1 MTRQENEHWARFW
14 SEYQTDVANKDE
26 QSQVLRTRNKQ
37 PIDQKKWEITLTT
50 VGRQLELKADDSLL
64 DLCCGNG
71 LFSAA
76 FSGQVARI
84 EAVDISPVL
93 TERLAARGLPNVGVG
108 TSDMRDAQFPEQ
120 SFSKVL
126 WYAGIQ
132 YIDESDIVAMV
143 RRIRSWMKPGGI
155 LMIGDI
161 PDRAKLWDYFNDDTR
176 RAAYF
181 DGLEQRK
188 PIIGSWLDAGW
199 LERLCLASGFVSAG
213 ALPQHEELIYADF
226 RYDLIART

>member
-1 MTRQENEHWARFW
+1 MTLQKNEHWARFW
-14 SEYQTDVANKDE
+14 SEYQTDVANNDE
-26 QSQVLRTRNKQ
+26 QSQVLRTRNRQ
-37 PIDQKKWEITLTT
+37 PIDQRKWEITLDI
-50 VGRQLELKADDSLL
+50 VSRQLELQPDDTLL

-71 LFSAA
+71 LFTAA
-76 FSGQVARI
+76 FAPRI
-84 EAVDISPVL
+84 AGVEAVDISPVL
-93 TERLAARGLPNVGVG
+93 TGRLAARSLPNVNVL
-108 TSDMRDAQFPEQ
+108 TSDMRDTQFAQQ

-143 RRIRSWMKPGGI
+143 RRIRGWMKPGGI

-181 DGLEQRK
+181 DGLAQRK
-188 PIIGSWLDAGW
+188 PVIGSWLDARW
-199 LERLCLASGFVSAG
+199 MELLCLASGFVSAE
-213 ALPQHEELIYADF
+213 AVLQHEELIYADF
-226 RYDLIART
+226 RYDLIARC

>member
-1 MTRQENEHWARFW
+1 MTLQKNEHWARFW
-14 SEYQTDVANKDE
+14 SEYQTDVANNDE
-26 QSQVLRTRNKQ
+26 QSQVLRTRNRQ
-37 PIDQKKWEITLTT
+37 PIDQRKWEMTLDI
-50 VGRQLELKADDSLL
+50 VSQQLELQHDDTLL

-71 LFSAA
+71 LFTAA
-76 FSGQVARI
+76 FAPRI
-84 EAVDISPVL
+84 AVVEAVDISPVL
-93 TERLAARGLPNVGVG
+93 TGRLAARSLPNVSVI
-108 TSDMRDAQFPEQ
+108 TSDMRDTQFAQQ

-143 RRIRSWMKPGGI
+143 RRIRGWMKPGGI

-181 DGLEQRK
+181 DGLAQRK
-188 PIIGSWLDAGW
+188 PVIGSWLDARW
-199 LERLCLASGFVSAG
+199 MERLCLASGFVSAE
-213 ALPQHEELIYADF
+213 AVLQHEELIYADF
-226 RYDLIART
+226 RYDLIARC

>member
-1 MTRQENEHWARFW
+1 MTLQKNEYWARFW

-37 PIDQKKWEITLTT
+37 PIAKRKWEITLDL
-50 VGRQLELKADDSLL
+50 VAQQLELQSDDNLL

-71 LFSAA
+71 LFTAA
-76 FSGQVARI
+76 FGPRI
-84 EAVDISPVL
+84 AGVEAVDISPVL
-93 TERLAARGLPNVGVG
+93 TGRLAARGLPNVRVS
-108 TSDMRDAQFPEQ
+108 TSDIRDVQFGPQ

-132 YIDESDIVAMV
+132 YIDESDIVVMV
-143 RRIRSWMKPGGI
+143 RRIRGWMKPGGI

-161 PDRAKLWDYFNDDTR
+161 PDRTRLWDYFNDDIR
-176 RAAYF
+176 RMAYF

-199 LERLCLASGFVSAG
+199 VEKLCLASSFTSAV
-213 ALPQHEELIYADF
+213 AVPQNEELIYADF
-226 RYDLIART
+226 RYDLIARC

>member
-1 MTRQENEHWARFW
+1 
-14 SEYQTDVANKDE
+14 
-26 QSQVLRTRNKQ
+26 
-37 PIDQKKWEITLTT
+37 
-50 VGRQLELKADDSLL
+50 
-64 DLCCGNG
+64 
-71 LFSAA
+71 
-76 FSGQVARI
+76 
-84 EAVDISPVL
+84 
-93 TERLAARGLPNVGVG
+93 
-108 TSDMRDAQFPEQ
+108 MRDAQFSQ
-120 SFSKVL
+120 RSFSKVL

-132 YIDESDIVAMV
+132 YIDEFDIVTMI

-161 PDRAKLWDYFNDDTR
+161 PDRAKLWDYFNDEMR

-181 DGLEQRK
+181 DGLAQRK

-199 LERLCLASGFVSAG
+199 LERLCLSSGFVSAS

>member
-1 MTRQENEHWARFW
+1 MTLQKNEHWARFW
-14 SEYQTDVANKDE
+14 SEYQTDLANNDE
-26 QSQVLRTRNKQ
+26 QSQVLRTRNRK
-37 PIDQKKWEITLTT
+37 PIDQRKWEMTLNI
-50 VGRQLELKADDSLL
+50 VSQQLELQSDDTLL

-71 LFSAA
+71 LFTAA
-76 FSGQVARI
+76 FAPRI
-84 EAVDISPVL
+84 AGVEAVDISPVL
-93 TERLAARGLPNVGVG
+93 TGRLAARSLPNVSVL
-108 TSDMRDAQFPEQ
+108 TSDMRDTQFAQQ

-143 RRIRSWMKPGGI
+143 RRIRGWMKPGGI

-181 DGLEQRK
+181 DGLAQRK
-188 PIIGSWLDAGW
+188 PVIGSWLEARW
-199 LERLCLASGFVSAG
+199 MERLCLASGFVSAE
-213 ALPQHEELIYADF
+213 AVLQHEELIYADF
-226 RYDLIART
+226 RYDLIARC

>member
-1 MTRQENEHWARFW
+1 MTRHENEYWARFW
-14 SEYQTDVANKDE
+14 TEYQTDVANMDE

-37 PIDQKKWEITLTT
+37 PIEKRKWEITLNT
-50 VGRQLELKADDSLL
+50 VAKQLQLRSDDCLL

-71 LFSAA
+71 LFSEAY
-76 FSGQVARI
+76 SILVNQI
-84 EAVDISPVL
+84 HAVDISPKL
-93 TERLAARGLPNVGVG
+93 AERLTARDLPRVTVH
-108 TSDMRDAQFPEQ
+108 TSDMRDAQFPQ
-120 SFSKVL
+120 HSFSKVL

-143 RRIRSWMKPGGI
+143 RRIHSWMKPNGI

-161 PDRAKLWDYFNDDTR
+161 PDRHRLWDYFNDDAR
-176 RAAYF
+176 RVAYF
-181 DGLEQRK
+181 DGLAQRK

-199 LERLCLASGFVSAG
+199 LEQLCLSSGFASAHHI
-213 ALPQHEELIYADF
+213 AQHRDLIYADF

>member
-1 MTRQENEHWARFW
+1 MTLQKNEHWARFW

-37 PIDQKKWEITLTT
+37 PIDQRKWEITLD
-50 VGRQLELKADDSLL
+50 VVSQQLELQPDDTLL

-71 LFSAA
+71 LFTAA
-76 FSGQVARI
+76 FGPRI
-84 EAVDISPVL
+84 AGVEAVDISPVL
-93 TERLAARGLPNVGVG
+93 TCRLAARGLPNVRVL
-108 TSDMRDAQFPEQ
+108 TSDMRDAQFAQ
-120 SFSKVL
+120 HSFSKVL

-155 LMIGDI
+155 LLIGDI
-161 PDRAKLWDYFNDDTR
+161 PDRAKLWDYFNDETR
-176 RAAYF
+176 LASYF
-181 DGLEQRK
+181 AGLEQRK

-199 LERLCLASGFVSAG
+199 SERLCLASGFASAK
-213 ALPQHEELIYADF
+213 AVPQHEALIYADF
-226 RYDLIART
+226 RYDLIARC

>member
-14 SEYQTDVANKDE
+14 SECQTDVANKDE

-37 PIDQKKWEITLTT
+37 PIDQRKWEITLDT
-50 VGRQLELKADDSLL
+50 VGQQLELQSDDTLL

-71 LFSAA
+71 LFTAA
-76 FSGQVARI
+76 FGPRI
-84 EAVDISPVL
+84 VGVEAVDISPAL
-93 TERLAARGLPNVGVG
+93 TGRLAARGLPNVRVS
-108 TSDMRDAQFPEQ
+108 TSDMRDAQFAPRT
-120 SFSKVL
+120 FSKVL
-126 WYAGIQ
+126 WYAGFQ

-143 RRIRSWMKPGGI
+143 RRIRGWMKPGGI

-161 PDRAKLWDYFNDDTR
+161 PDRAKLWDYFNDDIR

-199 LERLCLASGFVSAG
+199 IERLCLASGFASAE
-213 ALPQHEELIYADF
+213 AVLQHEELIYADF
-226 RYDLIART
+226 RFDLIARC

>member
-1 MTRQENEHWARFW
+1 MTLQKNEHWARFW

-37 PIDQKKWEITLTT
+37 PIDQRKWEITLDI
-50 VGRQLELKADDSLL
+50 VSQQLELQPDDTLL

-71 LFSAA
+71 LFTTA
-76 FSGQVARI
+76 FGPRI
-84 EAVDISPVL
+84 AGVEAVDISPVL
-93 TERLAARGLPNVGVG
+93 TGRLAARGLPNVRVL
-108 TSDMRDAQFPEQ
+108 TSDMRDAQFAQQ

-143 RRIRSWMKPGGI
+143 RRIRGWMRPGGI

-176 RAAYF
+176 LAAYF

-188 PIIGSWLDAGW
+188 PIIGSWLDADW
-199 LERLCLASGFVSAG
+199 SERLCLACGFGSAK
-213 ALPQHEELIYADF
+213 AVPQHEELIYADF
-226 RYDLIART
+226 RYDLIARC

>member
-1 MTRQENEHWARFW
+1 MRRQENEHWARFW

-37 PIDQKKWEITLTT
+37 PIDQRKWEITLDI
-50 VGRQLELKADDSLL
+50 VSQQLELQPDDTLL

-71 LFSAA
+71 LFTAA
-76 FSGQVARI
+76 FGSSIAGVV
-84 EAVDISPVL
+84 AVDISPVL
-93 TERLAARGLPNVGVG
+93 TGRLAARGLPNVRVL
-108 TSDMRDAQFPEQ
+108 TSDMRDAEFAQQ

-132 YIDESDIVAMV
+132 YIDESDIVAML
-143 RRIRSWMKPGGI
+143 RRIGGWMKPGGI

-188 PIIGSWLDAGW
+188 PIIGSWLDATW
-199 LERLCLASGFVSAG
+199 LECLCLNSGFVAAK

>member
-1 MTRQENEHWARFW
+1 MTPQKKEHWARFW

-26 QSQVLRTRNKQ
+26 QSQVLRTRNKL
-37 PIDQKKWEITLTT
+37 PIDQRKWEITLDI
-50 VGRQLELKADDSLL
+50 VSQQLELQPNDTLL

-71 LFSAA
+71 LFTAA
-76 FSGQVARI
+76 FSPRI
-84 EAVDISPVL
+84 AGVQAVDISPVL
-93 TERLAARGLPNVGVG
+93 TGRLAARGLPNVRVL
-108 TSDMRDAQFPEQ
+108 TSDMRVARFAQQ

-132 YIDESDIVAMV
+132 YIDKSDIVAMV
-143 RRIRSWMKPGGI
+143 RRIRGWMKPGGI

-161 PDRAKLWDYFNDDTR
+161 PDHAKLWDYFNDDTR
-176 RAAYF
+176 LAAYF

-199 LERLCLASGFVSAG
+199 SERLCLASGFASAK
-213 ALPQHEELIYADF
+213 AVPQHEELIYADF
-226 RYDLIART
+226 RYDLIAHC

>member
-1 MTRQENEHWARFW
+1 MTLQKNEHWARFW

-37 PIDQKKWEITLTT
+37 PIDQRKWEITLDT
-50 VGRQLELKADDSLL
+50 VAQQLELQSDDTLL

-71 LFSAA
+71 LFTAA
-76 FSGQVARI
+76 FGPRVASVQ
-84 EAVDISPVL
+84 AVDISAVL
-93 TERLAARGLPNVGVG
+93 TGRLAAHGMPNVRVL
-108 TSDMRDAQFPEQ
+108 TSDMRDTQFVPQ

-132 YIDESDIVAMV
+132 YIDEPDITAMV
-143 RRIRSWMKPGGI
+143 RRIRGWMKPGGI

-161 PDRAKLWDYFNDDTR
+161 PDRAKLWDYFNDDIR

-188 PIIGSWLDAGW
+188 PIIGSWLDAAW
-199 LERLCLASGFVSAG
+199 TERLCLASGFASAKAVS
-213 ALPQHEELIYADF
+213 QHDELIYSDF
-226 RYDLIART
+226 RYDLIARC